1 MKKIRKLVSWLML
14 STLLLTNSP
23 LIYAREIQEIVETSQ
38 RQAYYNESV
47 EEARKTTVGNENT
60 ITPSS
65 TTQVQ
70 EETADD
76 AGDAIQQPKVSED
89 SQSAE
94 EAALRERYGAP
105 ILENGREQLY
115 KVDETRFVT
124 HIGSQAKTYLD
135 HEGKEVPIDLSL
147 YSYHADGKHY
157 YLPKESPVN
166 VVLPSQVNN
175 ETPID
180 VVSQEKK
187 ISIYPLDKT
196 YGHATVQDNAILYNN
211 VDGTTDVQYTVQSNG
226 VKEEIVLAKWEEK
239 NRFTYILDAGD
250 YDVSLEVNQVLVRQR
265 GKKDILFVLTAPM
278 MVDAAGETSQDLK
291 LELVKKEGRYQITVV
306 AGKEWLA
313 DSARQYP
320 VRIDPTITVPRENI
334 LDSVTSTVHGQYQ
347 GLAYGYVGYMTVDL
361 MGMTGVPYVKDIGRS
376 RMYFKV
382 NYDFKQHIP
391 SEAKIDSATLNLY
404 EYTAPG
410 NQGTQ
415 FGAYRM
421 TEDFDI
427 NTVTWNSSVNL
438 GREIAGENAISTKKV
453 GMHNFDIRDAVNGW
467 VQGLYPNY
475 GLVVAATD
483 EDADGGAFYTTEAT
497 ASNAGQIGFTSDK
510 APSLTIH
517 WSVPDPADV
526 HYAIGDTT
534 INLRTMVKTDRSGKL
549 QFQGVLAD
557 GLTSPA
563 AQVSYQ
569 LSDPAKN
576 YSGQS
581 TASFSYKYPDTSSF
595 ISAFEKGTTQYKDKL
610 SNWQTLVPFTEPDFN
625 TLYTIDAESQKEGQT
640 SGKKTSDSFI
650 IYKVTQYDTLP
661 KIASYYGV
669 SLNQI
674 AFDNRI
680 QDMLLVK
687 NNTLFIRNPKQ
698 NAKTPYN
705 PPALNDK
712 TKADVDMLLMG
723 RGLHCE
729 FGFEPINLN
738 TGNFF
743 LERTDVAISDLGGD
757 FAIIR
762 HYNSKAA
769 GMNSL
774 FGRGWSFAF
783 NEQLS
788 LDEEGNL
795 YYTRMDGS
803 ILIFTKE
810 GDTFK
815 APEGYDL
822 TLTVKE
828 LETKKADFGNGEEE
842 YAVKE
847 YHIKDS
853 NQKEKIFNFHGQLI
867 RQIDEKGNKTDL
879 EYNEQ
884 AQLRKIVSP
893 TGITYGIILNDSGYI
908 GAIQL
913 PNGATLAY
921 EYDEAGNLIA
931 YTDAAGAKT
940 RYDYDDKGRMTAWYD
955 ANGTKIVENVYDD
968 QNRVTQQTDGTGAVS
983 TLSYSDGQTVTTDAN
998 GQQTTYTYDTF
1009 YRTKGISYPDG
1020 SSVRKTYDSNNRLAS
1035 KTNELGQT
1043 TSYTYDSQGNILTE
1057 TRFDGAVK
1065 TSTYDRNN
1073 HLLSVTD
1080 FAGHTTSHTYD
1091 NKGNLLSTTLADGST
1106 IAYTVDEQG
1115 RILSTKD
1122 ARGNTVQLAY
1132 DGAKLVKVTNS
1143 AGGVTTLAYNAHNQ
1157 VTTITNP
1164 RGGVTTF
1171 TYDAEGRKLSEK
1183 DADGVGTS
1191 QTFDPA
1197 GQVITVTEGNGNTS
1211 TFSYDALGRKI
1222 AANNGEGGNY
1232 SYSYDG
1238 VGNLLSQTD
1247 AEGHTTTYSYDSRGR
1262 LLTETNAGGQ
1272 TVTYSRDALGRVL
1285 TRTNEADQTRTYTY
1299 DEAVNQIATVTDAL
1313 GQVTTYSYD
1322 KAGNQVRT
1330 KYPIGTST
1338 SSSYDSLGRLLSH
1351 TDQAGQTVTYTYDAV
1366 GNKLT
1371 ESLGERTTSYVYD
1384 ALGNVTTI
1392 HYPDQTSISYSY
1404 DAMGNV
1410 LERVDAKG
1418 LKTSYA
1424 YTAAG
1429 RLTSTTNALGQT
1441 TNMTYDANGNQNSLT
1456 DAAGYTASS
1465 RYTGQNKVAQ
1475 VVDALGHTTNFAYDQ
1490 MERLIEKTDALG
1502 GKTVYR
1508 YNELGYVTQVI
1519 NPNGH
1524 ATQLTYTPTAQ
1535 VKEIIRADGTS
1546 TLNEYDALDRLVKQ
1560 SQSSGLIT
1568 EYSYDAANRVI
1579 TAKDNQS
1586 LNETYTYDAAGNR
1599 LTTTNSLG
1607 QTTSRT
1613 YDAYNQLTT
1622 VTYADGRS
1630 ESYTYDEVGHLVT
1643 KTDVEG
1649 HKTSYH
1655 YDENGNLNKTVDHLG
1670 RATSYAYDPLNR
1682 VVTKIDPE
1690 GHKTRYEYD
1699 VLGHVASV
1707 TDANGHQTIYG
1718 YDANENLIL
1727 YKDPN
1732 GQETVLKYD
1741 PLGRLTETIAPTGAS
1756 QTYTYDAV
1764 GNRLSET
1771 TGEGNTTIYS
1781 YDALNRLASMTKP
1794 TGGKTSYTYDKTG
1807 SIATETDPN
1816 GGVTTYVNDL
1826 YGRATR
1832 RTLSNQATFSYAY
1845 DALGRLE
1852 KQTAPQG
1859 LSKSY
1864 TYDVSGNL
1872 ITETDQSNR
1881 TTKYTYDIAGRL
1893 LSEKNTLDLETKYS
1907 YDASGNLASITA
1919 PSGAKTSL
1927 SYTKLD
1933 QLKTITTPTGR
1944 ETEQSYDPVGQVTKR
1959 TVNGKRKETYTYDPN
1974 GNLQEVVNALGQMS
1988 KRSYDVG
1995 NRLIAE
2001 TDTGGKTTLYSYDK
2015 DNRLT
2020 KVTSPTGA
2028 SSSLSYDGNGNLTSV
2043 LSGSK
2048 RISSYTYDLKD
2059 QLLTATKGSGDKAS
2073 TSSYTY
2079 DSVGNLTS
2087 VTNGNGQVTKYSYDQ
2102 LGNVIKKMTAL
2113 GDVESYTYD
2122 LNNQLSQVKK
2132 ADGQTIRYDYNKL
2145 DQLLTKKTSVK
2156 SEGQVLYAYDAD
2168 GRRVAMSDLTGQ
2180 TRYAYNEEGE
2190 LIGVRQGDGSLIA
2203 YTYDDYGNVTKLT
2216 YPDGSE
2222 VTYSYDALDRLT
2234 KVTNRD
2240 GNVTT
2245 YTYDKSGDMVKIER
2259 GDGTTSKLTYDAAHR
2274 VKEMIHRDKKHKV
2287 ISSYA
2292 YEYDDGNYI
2301 AKETITQDGETLIQ
2315 AYSYDSLGQIST
2327 MMISNKAGKELSKF
2341 SYTYDQAGNKLTSTE
2356 EVEGKSTRTSYT
2368 YDANNRL
2375 LEMKTGDKTT
2385 TYQYDKNGNRTA
2397 SGEGDAKLNYI
2408 YDTENRLLAVKD
2420 KEGLLFAALYDGD
2433 HNRVFTAS
2441 RTQATHHYQL
2451 FKRKPADKKRKS
2463 PYTASS
2469 GKEHS
2474 LFWYGFTQNV
2484 IQFFSSFATSEGYDW
2499 IATFDTVSN
2508 AYHQKVAKDRASKEG
2523 LVVHPP
2529 STDHLPGE
2537 SPVVYSSEVQEVLIP
2552 YTTKKDTYHYYET
2565 RNYVNDVNRQ
2575 HTQVL
2580 QTYDAQ
2586 LKKRETYTYG
2596 RERSNYRN
2604 ESTGKSYFY
2613 LTNQSGSVT
2622 GLTEHG
2628 EAVASSSYGLY
2639 GATKR
2644 TTDQTGQPFAYNGE
2658 ARDVTGLDY
2667 LRARYYDSQTGTF
2680 LTADSYQ
2687 GSRTDPLSHNLY
2699 TYVQNNPAN
2708 YTDPSGH
2715 YGSPFAMMEG
2725 GGGRPVRGYSQ
2736 PKPLMNPTDGTL
2748 YAPSTPEHRAHQ
2760 VRQQQTQIYSY
2771 NYTPSPNAPRTSYQQ
2786 TLWQQAQ
2793 AQRSVSNA
2801 WEQAKTIGQSVYDWG
2816 ASRTREAVNIA
2827 RNWTKAL
2834 EETIRHICEVAEKAT
2849 AGATVYANSV
2859 TFEGNISVEK
2869 AKLNNS
2875 VEIIKA
2881 SSKSDITKSDEI
2893 IKAYEDYL
2901 YNTNKVAFD
2910 EYWSVRKKSKTW
2922 KIAENQAALDAEIK
2936 LGEKLQKSDVNIKN
2950 ILQQMGDDILSVNSN
2965 AGYIPFVAGSK
2976 ISASIQ
2982 DNYQFYH
2989 LVNTGQPLDLKSR
3002 AYQSDGD
3009 TGYSIWSRDWGNG
3022 VKDDYAGNYLYGYV
3036 GKGYLNS
3043 SDDYLKFAAGAAQE
3057 MSDIKSLGFFEAD
3070 WKAFKSFVTGNY
3082 FDNPGDSKMIQDGI
3096 DDYKSKK

>member
-65 TTQVQ
+65 TTQEQ

-467 VQGLYPNY
+467 IQGLYPNY

-769 GMNSL
+769 GINSL

-810 GDTFK
+810 GDTYK

-1164 RGGVTTF
+1164 R
-1171 TYDAEGRKLSEK
+1171 
-1183 DADGVGTS
+1183 
-1191 QTFDPA
+1191 
-1197 GQVITVTEGNGNTS
+1197 
-1211 TFSYDALGRKI
+1211 
-1222 AANNGEGGNY
+1222 
-1232 SYSYDG
+1232 
-1238 VGNLLSQTD
+1238 
-1247 AEGHTTTYSYDSRGR
+1247 
-1262 LLTETNAGGQ
+1262 
-1272 TVTYSRDALGRVL
+1272 
-1285 TRTNEADQTRTYTY
+1285 
-1299 DEAVNQIATVTDAL
+1299 
-1313 GQVTTYSYD
+1313 
-1322 KAGNQVRT
+1322 
-1330 KYPIGTST
+1330 
-1338 SSSYDSLGRLLSH
+1338 
-1351 TDQAGQTVTYTYDAV
+1351 
-1366 GNKLT
+1366 
-1371 ESLGERTTSYVYD
+1371 
-1384 ALGNVTTI
+1384 
-1392 HYPDQTSISYSY
+1392 
-1404 DAMGNV
+1404 
-1410 LERVDAKG
+1410 
-1418 LKTSYA
+1418 
-1424 YTAAG
+1424 
-1429 RLTSTTNALGQT
+1429 
-1441 TNMTYDANGNQNSLT
+1441 
-1456 DAAGYTASS
+1456 
-1465 RYTGQNKVAQ
+1465 
-1475 VVDALGHTTNFAYDQ
+1475 
-1490 MERLIEKTDALG
+1490 
-1502 GKTVYR
+1502 
-1508 YNELGYVTQVI
+1508 
-1519 NPNGH
+1519 
-1524 ATQLTYTPTAQ
+1524 
-1535 VKEIIRADGTS
+1535 
-1546 TLNEYDALDRLVKQ
+1546 
-1560 SQSSGLIT
+1560 
-1568 EYSYDAANRVI
+1568 
-1579 TAKDNQS
+1579 
-1586 LNETYTYDAAGNR
+1586 
-1599 LTTTNSLG
+1599 
-1607 QTTSRT
+1607 
-1613 YDAYNQLTT
+1613 
-1622 VTYADGRS
+1622 
-1630 ESYTYDEVGHLVT
+1630 
-1643 KTDVEG
+1643 VE
-1649 HKTSYH
+1649 
-1655 YDENGNLNKTVDHLG
+1655 
-1670 RATSYAYDPLNR
+1670 
-1682 VVTKIDPE
+1682 
-1690 GHKTRYEYD
+1690 
-1699 VLGHVASV
+1699 
-1707 TDANGHQTIYG
+1707 
-1718 YDANENLIL
+1718 
-1727 YKDPN
+1727 
-1732 GQETVLKYD
+1732 
-1741 PLGRLTETIAPTGAS
+1741 
-1756 QTYTYDAV
+1756 
-1764 GNRLSET
+1764 
-1771 TGEGNTTIYS
+1771 
-1781 YDALNRLASMTKP
+1781 
-1794 TGGKTSYTYDKTG
+1794 
-1807 SIATETDPN
+1807 
-1816 GGVTTYVNDL
+1816 
-1826 YGRATR
+1826 
-1832 RTLSNQATFSYAY
+1832 
-1845 DALGRLE
+1845 
-1852 KQTAPQG
+1852 
-1859 LSKSY
+1859 
-1864 TYDVSGNL
+1864 
-1872 ITETDQSNR
+1872 
-1881 TTKYTYDIAGRL
+1881 
-1893 LSEKNTLDLETKYS
+1893 
-1907 YDASGNLASITA
+1907 
-1919 PSGAKTSL
+1919 
-1927 SYTKLD
+1927 
-1933 QLKTITTPTGR
+1933 
-1944 ETEQSYDPVGQVTKR
+1944 
-1959 TVNGKRKETYTYDPN
+1959 
-1974 GNLQEVVNALGQMS
+1974 
-1988 KRSYDVG
+1988 
-1995 NRLIAE
+1995 
-2001 TDTGGKTTLYSYDK
+2001 
-2015 DNRLT
+2015 
-2020 KVTSPTGA
+2020 
-2028 SSSLSYDGNGNLTSV
+2028 
-2043 LSGSK
+2043 
-2048 RISSYTYDLKD
+2048 
-2059 QLLTATKGSGDKAS
+2059 
-2073 TSSYTY
+2073 
-2079 DSVGNLTS
+2079 
-2087 VTNGNGQVTKYSYDQ
+2087 
-2102 LGNVIKKMTAL
+2102 
-2113 GDVESYTYD
+2113 
-2122 LNNQLSQVKK
+2122 
-2132 ADGQTIRYDYNKL
+2132 
-2145 DQLLTKKTSVK
+2145 
-2156 SEGQVLYAYDAD
+2156 
-2168 GRRVAMSDLTGQ
+2168 
-2180 TRYAYNEEGE
+2180 
-2190 LIGVRQGDGSLIA
+2190 
-2203 YTYDDYGNVTKLT
+2203 
-2216 YPDGSE
+2216 
-2222 VTYSYDALDRLT
+2222 
-2234 KVTNRD
+2234 
-2240 GNVTT
+2240 
-2245 YTYDKSGDMVKIER
+2245 
-2259 GDGTTSKLTYDAAHR
+2259 
-2274 VKEMIHRDKKHKV
+2274 
-2287 ISSYA
+2287 
-2292 YEYDDGNYI
+2292 
-2301 AKETITQDGETLIQ
+2301 
-2315 AYSYDSLGQIST
+2315 
-2327 MMISNKAGKELSKF
+2327 
-2341 SYTYDQAGNKLTSTE
+2341 
-2356 EVEGKSTRTSYT
+2356 
-2368 YDANNRL
+2368 
-2375 LEMKTGDKTT
+2375 
-2385 TYQYDKNGNRTA
+2385 
-2397 SGEGDAKLNYI
+2397 
-2408 YDTENRLLAVKD
+2408 
-2420 KEGLLFAALYDGD
+2420 
-2433 HNRVFTAS
+2433 
-2441 RTQATHHYQL
+2441 
-2451 FKRKPADKKRKS
+2451 
-2463 PYTASS
+2463 
-2469 GKEHS
+2469 
-2474 LFWYGFTQNV
+2474 
-2484 IQFFSSFATSEGYDW
+2484 
-2499 IATFDTVSN
+2499 
-2508 AYHQKVAKDRASKEG
+2508 
-2523 LVVHPP
+2523 
-2529 STDHLPGE
+2529 
-2537 SPVVYSSEVQEVLIP
+2537 
-2552 YTTKKDTYHYYET
+2552 
-2565 RNYVNDVNRQ
+2565 
-2575 HTQVL
+2575 
-2580 QTYDAQ
+2580 
-2586 LKKRETYTYG
+2586 
-2596 RERSNYRN
+2596 
-2604 ESTGKSYFY
+2604 
-2613 LTNQSGSVT
+2613 
-2622 GLTEHG
+2622 
-2628 EAVASSSYGLY
+2628 
-2639 GATKR
+2639 
-2644 TTDQTGQPFAYNGE
+2644 
-2658 ARDVTGLDY
+2658 
-2667 LRARYYDSQTGTF
+2667 
-2680 LTADSYQ
+2680 
-2687 GSRTDPLSHNLY
+2687 
-2699 TYVQNNPAN
+2699 
-2708 YTDPSGH
+2708 
-2715 YGSPFAMMEG
+2715 
-2725 GGGRPVRGYSQ
+2725 
-2736 PKPLMNPTDGTL
+2736 
-2748 YAPSTPEHRAHQ
+2748 
-2760 VRQQQTQIYSY
+2760 
-2771 NYTPSPNAPRTSYQQ
+2771 
-2786 TLWQQAQ
+2786 
-2793 AQRSVSNA
+2793 
-2801 WEQAKTIGQSVYDWG
+2801 
-2816 ASRTREAVNIA
+2816 
-2827 RNWTKAL
+2827 
-2834 EETIRHICEVAEKAT
+2834 
-2849 AGATVYANSV
+2849 
-2859 TFEGNISVEK
+2859 
-2869 AKLNNS
+2869 
-2875 VEIIKA
+2875 
-2881 SSKSDITKSDEI
+2881 
-2893 IKAYEDYL
+2893 
-2901 YNTNKVAFD
+2901 
-2910 EYWSVRKKSKTW
+2910 
-2922 KIAENQAALDAEIK
+2922 
-2936 LGEKLQKSDVNIKN
+2936 
-2950 ILQQMGDDILSVNSN
+2950 
-2965 AGYIPFVAGSK
+2965 
-2976 ISASIQ
+2976 
-2982 DNYQFYH
+2982 
-2989 LVNTGQPLDLKSR
+2989 
-3002 AYQSDGD
+3002 
-3009 TGYSIWSRDWGNG
+3009 
-3022 VKDDYAGNYLYGYV
+3022 
-3036 GKGYLNS
+3036 
-3043 SDDYLKFAAGAAQE
+3043 
-3057 MSDIKSLGFFEAD
+3057 
-3070 WKAFKSFVTGNY
+3070 
-3082 FDNPGDSKMIQDGI
+3082 
-3096 DDYKSKK
+3096 